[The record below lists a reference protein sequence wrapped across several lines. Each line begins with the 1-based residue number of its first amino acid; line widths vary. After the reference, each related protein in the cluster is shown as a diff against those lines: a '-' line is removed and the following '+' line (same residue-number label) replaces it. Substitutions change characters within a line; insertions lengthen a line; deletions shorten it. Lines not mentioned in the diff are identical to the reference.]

1 MNSSVLSMSHKTKK
15 ILLLITG
22 ILGALVVILLLIY
35 IFTPSGKMLFKA
47 VKSGLIF
54 HPNAYSAALFPQEN
68 INPRIEKINL
78 PPGFRIEIFA
88 DNVKNARSLALS
100 DEGTV
105 FVGTRKDDKVYALKD
120 TNGDFGADEIITIAE
135 GLTMPNGVAVKDG
148 NLYVAEM
155 SRILRFNDIDEN
167 LKNPPD
173 PEVVFNEFPEEKHHG
188 WKFIAFG
195 PDGRLYVPIGAPC
208 NICDRGD
215 PFASITRMNAGKT
228 GFEIFARGVRNTVG
242 FDWHPETGVLWF
254 TDNGRDWMGDDNP
267 PDELN
272 SAPRAGLHFGYP
284 YCHGKGIPDPEYGN
298 IDCSRYQNPEIELGP
313 HVAALGMRFYTGSMF
328 PDKYRNNIFI
338 SEHGSW
344 NRTVPIGY
352 RITLVTLE
360 ENRAVKYE
368 VFADGWRAQGET
380 WGRPVDVLV
389 FSDGSL
395 LVSDDM
401 SGTIYR
407 ITYQE

>member
-1 MNSSVLSMSHKTKK
+1 MNASVLSLSHKTKK
-15 ILLLITG
+15 ILLWTTG
-22 ILGALVVILLLIY
+22 ILGTVVVILVLLY
-35 IFTPSGKMLFKA
+35 IFTPAGKMLFKA

-54 HPNAYSAALFPQEN
+54 HPKAYSAALFPSN
-68 INPRIEKINL
+68 NTNPRIEKINL
-78 PPGFRIEIFA
+78 PPGFMIEIFA
-88 DNVKNARSLALS
+88 GNINNARSLALS

-105 FVGTRKDDKVYALKD
+105 FVGTRTEDKVYALKD
-120 TNGDFGADEIITIAE
+120 TDGDFKADEIIKIAE
-135 GLTMPNGVAVKDG
+135 SLNMPNGVAVNDG

-155 SRILRFNDIDEN
+155 SRILRFDEIDKN

-173 PEVVFNEFPEEKHHG
+173 PVVVFDKFPKEKHHG

-208 NICDRGD
+208 NLCDRGD
-215 PFASITRMNAGKT
+215 PFASITRMNADKT
-228 GFEIFARGVRNTVG
+228 GFEIFVRGVRNTVG
-242 FDWHPETGVLWF
+242 FDWHPETGELWF
-254 TDNGRDWMGDDNP
+254 TDNGRDWMGDNKP

-272 SAPRAGLHFGYP
+272 KAPRAGLHFGYP
-284 YCHGKGIPDPEYGN
+284 YCHGKGIPDTEYG
-298 IDCSRYQNPEIELGP
+298 DKECSQYQNPEIELGP

-328 PDKYRNNIFI
+328 PNEYRNNIFI
-338 SEHGSW
+338 AEHGSW

-352 RITLVTLE
+352 RITMVTLE
-360 ENRAVKYE
+360 DNRAVKYE
-368 VFADGWRAQGET
+368 VFADGWRTQGET

-401 SGTIYR
+401 SGTVYR
-407 ITYQE
+407 IAYH

>member
-1 MNSSVLSMSHKTKK
+1 MIASVLNVSNKAKK
-15 ILLLITG
+15 ILLWATG
-22 ILGALVVILLLIY
+22 ILGTLVVILGVLY
-35 IFTPSGKMLFKA
+35 IFTPAGKMLFKA

-54 HPNAYSAALFPQEN
+54 HPDAYSAALFPSKN
-68 INPRIEKINL
+68 KNPNIEKINL

-88 DNVKNARSLALS
+88 GNINNARSLALS
-100 DEGTV
+100 EKGTV
-105 FVGTRKDDKVYALKD
+105 FVGTRTEGKVYALKD
-120 TNGDFGADEIITIAE
+120 TDGDFKADEIITITE
-135 GLTMPNGVAVKDG
+135 GLNVPNGVAVNDG
-148 NLYVAEM
+148 NLFVAEM
-155 SRILRFNDIDEN
+155 SRILRFDAIDEN

-173 PEVVFNEFPEEKHHG
+173 PVVVFDDFPKEKHHG

-208 NICDRGD
+208 NLCDRGD
-215 PFASITRMNAGKT
+215 PFASITRMNADKT

-242 FDWHPETGVLWF
+242 FDWHPETGELWF
-254 TDNGRDWMGDDNP
+254 TDNGRDWMGDNKP

-272 SAPRAGLHFGYP
+272 RAPGAGLHFGYP
-284 YCHGKGIPDPEYGN
+284 YCHGKGIPDPEYGDK
-298 IDCSRYQNPEIELGP
+298 DCSRYQNPELELGP

-328 PDKYRNNIFI
+328 PSEYRNNIFI
-338 SEHGSW
+338 AEHGSW

-352 RITLVTLE
+352 RITMVTLE
-360 ENRAVKYE
+360 DNRAVKYE
-368 VFADGWRAQGET
+368 VFAEGWRTQEET

-401 SGTIYR
+401 SGTVYR
-407 ITYQE
+407 IAYQK